1 MADPGGVPVSV
12 DTLRALAHRTRFQVL
27 QALLERPKTVSEL
40 GRELESSKGTIHR
53 HLEQL
58 ADAGFVERR
67 EDDRQWVYHELTP
80 AGEALAS
87 ADRPRVVIELAAA
100 LLLGSLGLAA
110 AAARVRVAGWFG
122 PGERSGASQAPGG
135 GSLSSGGDGAGL
147 LAEPTTWLAAGLVLL
162 VLAAV
167 LASLA
172 RRQLRRTPR

>member
-12 DTLRALAHRTRFQVL
+12 DTLRALAHRTRFRVL
-27 QALLERPKTVSEL
+27 RALLERPKTVSEL
-40 GRELESSKGTIHR
+40 GRDLDVAKGTVHR

-58 ADAGFVERR
+58 ADADFVERR
-67 EDDRQWVYHELTP
+67 EDDRQWVYHSLTP

-122 PGERSGASQAPGG
+122 PRERSGA
-135 GSLSSGGDGAGL
+135 LSSSGDGAGL
-147 LAEPTTWLAAGLVLL
+147 LAEPTTWLAAGLILL
-162 VLAAV
+162 AVAAV
-167 LASLA
+167 LALLA
-172 RRQLRRTPR
+172 RRQLRRPAR